1 MLLLLHGAP
10 AAFSASRRSKEQI
23 FGRLSKGA
31 RRPRSTRAVAVVC
44 AAVTLCLF
52 TSCRRPI
59 PTAPDREAIATTV
72 AAYHDA
78 LAKGDRNAAL
88 ALLAPDV
95 QILETGHR
103 ETREEYEKRHLD
115 SDIEFAKAVPST
127 RGALIVRQEGNVA
140 WTSATGRSKG
150 SFRGRNFDAENAELM
165 VLVKTDDGWRIR
177 AIHWSS
183 HDEAGG
189 GH

>member
-1 MLLLLHGAP
+1 MKRPLPRKTPASVLLLACVLS
-10 AAFSASRRSKEQI
+10 AAW
-23 FGRLSKGA
+23 LS
-31 RRPRSTRAVAVVC
+31 
-44 AAVTLCLF
+44 
-52 TSCRRPI
+52 SCRRPI

-72 AAYHDA
+72 AAFHEA
-78 LAKGDRNAAL
+78 LAKGDRKAAL

-127 RGALIVRQEGNVA
+127 RGALVVRQEANVA
-140 WTSATGRSKG
+140 WTTATGRSKG
-150 SFRGRNFDAENAELM
+150 SIRGRNIDAENAELM
-165 VLVKTDDGWRIR
+165 VLVKGDDGWRIR

-183 HDEAGG
+183 HDQAGG

>member
-1 MLLLLHGAP
+1 MKGRSGGALAAHILLLGFAIT
-10 AAFSASRRSKEQI
+10 AVS
-23 FGRLSKGA
+23 LS
-31 RRPRSTRAVAVVC
+31 
-44 AAVTLCLF
+44 
-52 TSCRRPI
+52 SCRRQI

-72 AAYHDA
+72 TAFHDA
-78 LAKGDRNAAL
+78 LAKGNRNAAL

-103 ETREEYEKRHLD
+103 ETRDEYEKRHLD

-127 RGALIVRQEGNVA
+127 RGALVVRQEGNVA
-140 WTSATGRSKG
+140 WTTATGRSKG
-150 SFRGRNFDAENAELM
+150 SLRGRNFDAENAELM

-183 HDEAGG
+183 HDQTAGG

>member
-1 MLLLLHGAP
+1 MRCSTAARLLV
-10 AAFSASRRSKEQI
+10 I
-23 FGRLSKGA
+23 
-31 RRPRSTRAVAVVC
+31 VC
-44 AAVTLCLF
+44 ATIAAAALS
-52 TSCRRPI
+52 SCRRPI

-72 AAYHDA
+72 AAFHDA
-78 LAKGDRNAAL
+78 LAKGDRKAAL

-115 SDIEFAKAVPST
+115 SDIDFAKAVPST
-127 RGALIVRQEGNVA
+127 RGALVVRQEGNVA
-140 WTSATGRSKG
+140 WTTSAGRSKG
-150 SFRGRNFDAENAELM
+150 TIRGRNIDAENAELM
-165 VLVKTDDGWRIR
+165 VLAKTEDGWRIR

-183 HDEAGG
+183 HNEAGG

>member
-1 MLLLLHGAP
+1 MNTP
-10 AAFSASRRSKEQI
+10 TRIRPSA
-23 FGRLSKGA
+23 
-31 RRPRSTRAVAVVC
+31 AVASSLISC
-44 AAVTLCLF
+44 AIIAASLS
-52 TSCRRPI
+52 SCRKPI

-78 LAKGDRNAAL
+78 LAKGDRRAAL
-88 ALLAPDV
+88 ALLAPDA
-95 QILETGHR
+95 QILEGGHR
-103 ETREEYEKRHLD
+103 ETREEYERGHLA
-115 SDIEFAKAVPST
+115 SDIEFAQSVPST

-150 SFRGRNFDAENAELM
+150 TFKNKPVEAESAELM
-165 VLVKTDDGWRIR
+165 VLTKTEDGWRIR

-183 HDEAGG
+183 HAHGG

>member
-1 MLLLLHGAP
+1 MCAGTKQPMRRATVARIAIVCVVV
-10 AAFSASRRSKEQI
+10 AAAS
-23 FGRLSKGA
+23 LS
-31 RRPRSTRAVAVVC
+31 
-44 AAVTLCLF
+44 
-52 TSCRRPI
+52 SCRRPI

-72 AAYHDA
+72 TAFHDA
-78 LAKGDRNAAL
+78 LAKGDRKAAL
-88 ALLAPDV
+88 ALLAPDA

-103 ETREEYEKRHLD
+103 ETREEYESRHLG

-140 WTSATGRSKG
+140 WTTAAGRSKG
-150 SFRGRNFDAENAELM
+150 AFKGRNIDAENAELM
-165 VLVKTDDGWRIR
+165 VLTKTEDGWRIR

-183 HDEAGG
+183 HNDAGG